1 MRIIIYG
8 AGGIGGVIG
17 AQLFQGGIDTI
28 LIARGDHLRVIQ
40 KNGLFYRT
48 PHQDIALPIPVV
60 DHPSKIEF
68 QENDVV
74 MLTMKSQHTETA
86 LDDLRAAAG
95 DWVPV
100 FCCQNGVANER
111 MAARRFENVHA
122 QLVYLPAT
130 QLEPGKVVTHAAA
143 TIGVLDAGVYPEG
156 NCKLVDEVTTALNEN
171 GFSARPNPTVM
182 RFKYGKLIMNL
193 GNALAAVAPPG
204 DETKEIRSQ
213 LRTEAETCFAIA
225 GIDCASPE
233 EGKVR
238 RGNLMKQ
245 SSVAG
250 QDRVAGSSWQSLAR
264 GTGNIETDFLNGEI
278 VLLGRLH
285 GIPTPANLTLQRL
298 ANHLAISGG
307 PPQSIPLAEVQRQI
321 EGAH

>member
-1 MRIIIYG
+1 MGSEMCIR
-8 AGGIGGVIG
+8 
-17 AQLFQGGIDTI
+17 D
-28 LIARGDHLRVIQ
+28 R
-40 KNGLFYRT
+40 
-48 PHQDIALPIPVV
+48 
-60 DHPSKIEF
+60 
-68 QENDVV
+68 
-74 MLTMKSQHTETA
+74 TA

-156 NCKLVDEVTTALNEN
+156 NCKLVDEVTTVLNKN

-193 GNALAAVAPPG
+193 GNALAAVASPG
-204 DETKEIRSQ
+204 DETEEILSQ

-298 ANHLAISGG
+298 ANHLASGGG

-321 EGAH
+321 EDAH

>member
-156 NCKLVDEVTTALNEN
+156 NCKLVDEVTTALNKN

-225 GIDCASPE
+225 GIDCARPE
-233 EGKVR
+233 EEKAR
-238 RGNLMKQ
+238 RGNLMK
-245 SSVAG
+245 SGNVTG

-298 ANHLAISGG
+298 ANHLASGG
-307 PPQSIPLAEVQRQI
+307 DPPQSIPLAEVQRQI
-321 EGAH
+321 EDAH